1 MISYIQEDNGLN
13 YWLFIRIT
21 DATRQWNSNIK
32 VLKGKKCEHRILYL
46 VETSFKSESEM
57 TFSDKRKLKISCEQI
72 SQ

>member
-21 DATRQWNSNIK
+21 EATRQWNSNIK

-46 VETSFKSESEM
+46 VETFKNESEM
-57 TFSDKRKLKISCEQI
+57 TFSDKIKLKISCEQI